1 MLNSHCESRVVDCDF
16 ESEYVYNSI
25 TLWSLTATHN
35 TLLYTI
41 LTQTL
46 RVAVDGHV
54 PLSGGRAR
62 ASLVPDQHK
71 ALVALKHHFSSGHE
85 EEVTLPSVPGSLQDS
100 ARYH

>member
-1 MLNSHCESRVVDCDF
+1 MLNSHCESRVIDCDF
-16 ESEYVYNSI
+16 ESEYLYN
-25 TLWSLTATHN
+25 SLTATHN

-41 LTQTL
+41 ILTQTL
-46 RVAVDGHV
+46 RVTVDGHV

>member
-1 MLNSHCESRVVDCDF
+1 MLNSHCESIDCDF
-16 ESEYVYNSI
+16 KSEYLYNSLMLHT
-25 TLWSLTATHN
+25 TLYA
-35 TLLYTI
+35 I

-46 RVAVDGHV
+46 GVAVDGYV